1 MTKQFSVKT
10 DEQILALFDDLHSEM
25 ENATKGETFSEITL
39 GYRKSKETIVKLS
52 ELTNQRAE
60 EIQELTGTNQE
71 LTEENQKLTE
81 ENHRLVEENQML
93 QNGTAELVNKDVEI
107 KRLTDQLTETNQ
119 KLTEENQRKT
129 EAAAIVPPEWDALAK
144 AVAERNGLSRAD
156 EVLWHLFARFMDCNF
171 DYGLKHLKDREVE
184 EIKKSFK

>member
-52 ELTNQRAE
+52 ELTNQ
-60 EIQELTGTNQE
+60 
-71 LTEENQKLTE
+71 LTE

-93 QNGTAELVNKDVEI
+93 QNGCAELVNKDVEI

-119 KLTEENQRKT
+119 KLTEEYQRKT

-144 AVAERNGLSRAD
+144 AVAERNEKTVFGM
-156 EVLWHLFARFMDCNF
+156 LWHLFACWMESKIDP
-171 DYGLKHLKDREVE
+171 GLQRLKNSEKN
-184 EIKKSFK
+184 EIINSIQN

>member
-52 ELTNQRAE
+52 ELTNQ
-60 EIQELTGTNQE
+60 LTATNQE
-71 LTEENQKLTE
+71 LTETNRQLTE
-81 ENHRLVEENQML
+81 ENHRLVGENQML
-93 QNGTAELVNKDVEI
+93 QNGSAELVNKDVEI

-119 KLTEENQRKT
+119 KLTGEIQRKT